1 MTMMRMVM
9 LIVYISSTLHTYIY
23 TYIHDGERLCIGVR
37 YIFTPCAHAE
47 RGRERERERERE
59 RDGEE
64 EERRAEQQHCD
75 RESDE
80 GGYDDDDLDHADVVS
95 C

>member
-1 MTMMRMVM
+1 MMRMVM

-23 TYIHDGERLCIGVR
+23 TYIHDGEHLCIGVR

-59 RDGEE
+59 MGRRRR
-64 EERRAEQQHCD
+64 RRAEQQHCD